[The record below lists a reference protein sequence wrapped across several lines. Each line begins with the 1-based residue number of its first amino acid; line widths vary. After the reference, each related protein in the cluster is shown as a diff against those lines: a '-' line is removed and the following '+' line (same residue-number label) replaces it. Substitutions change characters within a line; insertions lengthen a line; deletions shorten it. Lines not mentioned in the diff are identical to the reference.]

1 MTFLSVL
8 DQSPVQAGGTP
19 ETAILETVKLAQL
32 VDKLGYRRYWVAEH
46 HASDGLAGAAPE
58 MLVGQIAARTENI
71 RVGSGGVMLSH
82 YSPLKVAETFRL
94 LETFYPDRIDLGIG
108 RAPGSDQRTAQAL
121 AYGQTPRGPDV
132 YPNQVQD
139 LIALLGEGLPSDHP
153 FTGIQASP
161 QMDHS
166 PQLWM
171 LGSSD
176 QSAQLAAHFGTPY
189 SFAHFITDESGP
201 AMMRTYQMHFQ
212 PSALLAKPQGSIGV
226 FVICADTEEEAKRLS
241 ASRDLWRVRLDL
253 GQVGPVPTLD
263 EALAYQYSDVEL
275 QRRDYHR
282 RRNIIGAPEQV
293 KAALEELLAKYRV
306 DEAVVVTITHD
317 YAARARSYELLAE
330 VFADNNENEA

>member
-1 MTFLSVL
+1 MTILSVL

-19 ETAILETVKLAQL
+19 ETAILETIKLAQL
-32 VDKLGYRRYWVAEH
+32 ADRLGYRRYWVAEH

-71 RVGSGGVMLSH
+71 RVGTGGVMLSH

-94 LETFYPDRIDLGIG
+94 LETFYPGRIDLGIG

-121 AYGQTPRGPDV
+121 AYGQQARGPDI

-139 LIALLGEGLPSDHP
+139 LIAWLGEGVPSDHP
-153 FTGIQASP
+153 FSGIHASP
-161 QMDHS
+161 QLDRT
-166 PQLWM
+166 PELWM

-176 QSAQLAAHFGTPY
+176 QSAQLAAHFGVPY

-201 AMMRTYQMHFQ
+201 TMMRAYQMGFKA
-212 PSALLAKPQGSIGV
+212 SDLLAKPQGSIGV
-226 FVICADTEEEAKRLS
+226 FVICADTEEEAMRLG
-241 ASRDLWRVRLDL
+241 ASRDLWRVRLDM
-253 GQVGPVPTLD
+253 GQIGPVPTIE
-263 EALAYQYSDVEL
+263 EALAYDYSDVEL

-282 RRNIIGAPEQV
+282 RRNIVGTPEQV
-293 KAALEELLAKYRV
+293 KKGLEEVLAKYRV

-330 VFADNNENEA
+330 AFADDED

>member
-1 MTFLSVL
+1 MTILSVL
-8 DQSPVQAGGTP
+8 DQSPIQAGGTAA
-19 ETAILETVKLAQL
+19 TAILETIKLAQL
-32 VDKLGYRRYWVAEH
+32 ADRLGYHRYWVAEH
-46 HASDGLAGAAPE
+46 HSSEGLAGSAPE
-58 MLVGQIAARTENI
+58 ALVGQIAARTERI

-94 LETFYPDRIDLGIG
+94 LETFYPGRIDLGIG

-121 AYGQTPRGPDV
+121 AYGQQARGPDI

-139 LIALLGEGLPSDHP
+139 LIAWLGDGLPADHP
-153 FTGIQASP
+153 FSGIVASP
-161 QMDHS
+161 PVEHR
-166 PQLWM
+166 PELWM

-176 QSAQLAAHFGTPY
+176 QSAQLAAHFGVPY

-201 AMMRTYQMHFQ
+201 TMMRSYQMKFQ
-212 PSALLAKPQGSIGV
+212 PSALFSEPQGSIGV
-226 FVICADTEEEAKRLS
+226 FVLCADTEEEAHRLA

-253 GQVGPVPTLD
+253 GETGPVPTPE
-263 EALAYQYSDVEL
+263 EALAYEYSDVEL

-293 KAALEELLAKYRV
+293 KKGLQEVLAKYRV

-330 VFADNNENEA
+330 VFADSQD

>member
-1 MTFLSVL
+1 MTILSVL
-8 DQSPVQAGGTP
+8 DQSPIQAGGTAA
-19 ETAILETVKLAQL
+19 TAILETIKLAQL
-32 VDKLGYRRYWVAEH
+32 ADRLGYHRYWVAEH
-46 HASDGLAGAAPE
+46 HSSEGLAGSAPE
-58 MLVGQIAARTENI
+58 ALVGQIAARTERI

-94 LETFYPDRIDLGIG
+94 LETFYPGRIDLGIG

-121 AYGQTPRGPDV
+121 AYGQQARGPDI

-139 LIALLGEGLPSDHP
+139 LIAWLGDGLPTDHP
-153 FTGIQASP
+153 FSGIVASP
-161 QMDHS
+161 PVEHR
-166 PQLWM
+166 PELWM

-176 QSAQLAAHFGTPY
+176 QSAQLAAHFGVPY

-201 AMMRTYQMHFQ
+201 TMMRSYQMKFQ
-212 PSALLAKPQGSIGV
+212 PSALFSEPQGSIGV
-226 FVICADTEEEAKRLS
+226 FVLCADTEEEAHRLA

-253 GQVGPVPTLD
+253 GEIGPVPTPE
-263 EALAYQYSDVEL
+263 EALAYEYSDVEL

-293 KAALEELLAKYRV
+293 KKGLQEVLAKYRV

-330 VFADNNENEA
+330 VFADSQD